1 MLKYKERYNIG
12 EYERACYI
20 LGDTLKDSKSNK
32 ALKIGTNIILILLI
46 IGAIQMFYDDDY
58 TNDHFGGLFMMV
70 FFGIKIISSFMISLK
85 EGDKKAVYIDLG
97 LVVLCVLL
105 LIVTS

>member
-1 MLKYKERYNIG
+1 MEDEVKNN
-12 EYERACYI
+12 
-20 LGDTLKDSKSNK
+20 KSNK

-58 TNDHFGGLFMMV
+58 TNDYLGGLFMMV

-85 EGDKKAVYIDLG
+85 EGDKKAVLLDLG
-97 LVVLCVLL
+97 LVVFSVLL
-105 LIVTS
+105 LVVASVKYFF

>member
-1 MLKYKERYNIG
+1 M
-12 EYERACYI
+12 
-20 LGDTLKDSKSNK
+20 GDILKDNKSNK

-46 IGAIQMFYDDDY
+46 IGAIQMFYDEDF

-70 FFGIKIISSFMISLK
+70 FFAIKIVSSFLISLK
-85 EGDKKAVYIDLG
+85 EGDKKAVFIDLG

>member
-1 MLKYKERYNIG
+1 M
-12 EYERACYI
+12 
-20 LGDTLKDSKSNK
+20 GDILKDNKSNK

-46 IGAIQMFYDDDY
+46 IGAIQMFYDEDP

-70 FFGIKIISSFMISLK
+70 FFIIKIISSFLISLK
-85 EGDKKAVYIDLG
+85 EGDKKAVFIDLG

>member
-1 MLKYKERYNIG
+1 M
-12 EYERACYI
+12 
-20 LGDTLKDSKSNK
+20 GDILKDNKSNK

-46 IGAIQMFYDDDY
+46 IGAIQMFYDEDP

-70 FFGIKIISSFMISLK
+70 FFAIKIVSSFLISLK
-85 EGDKKAVYIDLG
+85 KGDKKAVFIDLG

>member
-1 MLKYKERYNIG
+1 M
-12 EYERACYI
+12 
-20 LGDTLKDSKSNK
+20 GDILKDNKSNK
-32 ALKIGTNIILILLI
+32 ILKIGTNIILVLLL
-46 IGAIQMFYDDDY
+46 IGAIQMFYEEDS

-70 FFGIKIISSFMISLK
+70 FFAIKIVSSFLISLK
-85 EGDKKAVYIDLG
+85 EGDKKAVFIDLG

>member
-1 MLKYKERYNIG
+1 M
-12 EYERACYI
+12 
-20 LGDTLKDSKSNK
+20 GDILKDNKSNK
-32 ALKIGTNIILILLI
+32 ILKIGTNIILVLLL
-46 IGAIQMFYDDDY
+46 IGAIQMFYDEDS

-70 FFGIKIISSFMISLK
+70 FFAIKIVSSFLISLK
-85 EGDKKAVYIDLG
+85 EGDKKAVFIDLG

>member
-1 MLKYKERYNIG
+1 M
-12 EYERACYI
+12 
-20 LGDTLKDSKSNK
+20 GDILKDNKSNK
-32 ALKIGTNIILILLI
+32 ILKIGTNIILVLLL
-46 IGAIQMFYDDDY
+46 IGAIQMFYDEDY

-70 FFGIKIISSFMISLK
+70 FFAIKIVSSFLISLK
-85 EGDKKAVYIDLG
+85 EGDKKAVFIDLG

>member
-1 MLKYKERYNIG
+1 M
-12 EYERACYI
+12 
-20 LGDTLKDSKSNK
+20 GDILKDNKSNK
-32 ALKIGTNIILILLI
+32 ILKVGTNIILVLLL

-70 FFGIKIISSFMISLK
+70 FFGIKIISSFIMSIK
-85 EGDKKAVYIDLG
+85 EGDKKAVFIDLG

>member
-1 MLKYKERYNIG
+1 M
-12 EYERACYI
+12 
-20 LGDTLKDSKSNK
+20 GDILKDNKSNK

-46 IGAIQMFYDDDY
+46 IVAIKMFYDDDY

-70 FFGIKIISSFMISLK
+70 FFAIKIVSSFLISLK
-85 EGDKKAVYIDLG
+85 EGDKKAVFIDLG